1 MIFELYLK
9 VPGEGLNKIR
19 IKSKWRGTQNYKES
33 QTKRTDKRNV
43 MSSHADFRSG
53 EGFKLGHMEQTDPG
67 LTSSDNLTKLQSLTS
82 SSSCR
87 VKELN
92 ISWVFF

>member
-1 MIFELYLK
+1 M
-9 VPGEGLNKIR
+9 NKIR
-19 IKSKWRGTQNYKES
+19 IKSKWRETQNYKES
-33 QTKRTDKRNV
+33 QTKWTDKRNM

-53 EGFKLGHMEQTDPG
+53 KGFTLGHRERTDPG

-92 ISWVFF
+92 ISFTYGQTPITLYL